1 MARYVARVR
10 TSLPIDEAF
19 DLLADMRHF
28 ADWDPGIRAVDQVVG
43 RGAGPGATFDL
54 RLALVPYPRT
64 LRYVTEEFDK
74 PSSPDRKREALL
86 VAHDLL
92 FTSVDRVSAEPDGD
106 ATLLVYDAEFR
117 FNGPLRLGD
126 IGLRPVFGWIAR
138 RADAGLSAAAPLASV
153 AA

>member
-19 DLLADMRHF
+19 DMLADMRHF
-28 ADWDPGIRAVDQVVG
+28 ADWDPGIRGVDQVVG

-54 RLALVPYPRT
+54 HLALVPYPRT
-64 LRYVTEEFDK
+64 LRYVTEEFDHP
-74 PSSPDRKREALL
+74 PSPGRRREALL
-86 VAHDLL
+86 VARDLL
-92 FTSVDRVSAEPDGD
+92 FTSIDRVSAEPDGD

-117 FNGPLRLGD
+117 FNGPLRLAD
-126 IGLRPVFGWIAR
+126 LGLRPVFGWIAR
-138 RADAGLSAAAPLASV
+138 RADAGLRAAVPMASV

>member
-10 TSLPIDEAF
+10 TPLPIDEAF
-19 DLLADMRHF
+19 DVLADMRHF
-28 ADWDPGIRAVDQVVG
+28 ADWDPGVRAVEQVAGV
-43 RGAGPGATFDL
+43 GAGPGATFDL
-54 RLALVPYPRT
+54 HLALVPYPRT
-64 LRYVTEEFDK
+64 LRYVTEQFDA
-74 PSSPDRKREALL
+74 PASPERKREALF
-86 VAHDLL
+86 VARDLL

-126 IGLRPVFGWIAR
+126 LGLRPVFGVMAR
-138 RADAGLSAAAPLASV
+138 RADAGLRSAVQMASV